1 MNKQIAQTL
10 INNLLGRLGK
20 VSNYFELPGG
30 ILSNDEVAAL
40 RLLSEAVET
49 PDAVN
54 ANVISGNPDTSGLL
68 GLSLEALTRT
78 GPDENTLRVCID
90 FGTAMSKAWATGR
103 EMNET
108 TPLVIGNY
116 AGMPDKLAVPSSI
129 FISDSGRIFLGNEAV
144 LQHQND
150 SRRGRNRFDNIKHLL
165 THHAG
170 GRLDDLPPL
179 GSDIDPTA
187 SGLTQGDLLLLY
199 LAWLTDI
206 SEKALQQSL
215 ERADRPLSD
224 EQAYRAIVRRYAI
237 PCFEDD
243 RAERV
248 RHFMEKTLLKAQI
261 LADSL
266 SGSWDEITTAR
277 LHPLMKKLRE
287 QDVSPLKGKLLA
299 RKPEIREPIA
309 AGASLVDQQ
318 FGEVNGRRYVLVVD
332 SGAGTTDFAMF
343 LVAPSRGD
351 DEGEMRYS
359 LLSKSV
365 RMSTIAGNEA
375 DKILRHLILDACD
388 HDSHKYNDMEKNYI
402 RTDVESRLRDF
413 KLVLFRNKK
422 VDVQLTQN
430 ATGTVELDSLLSHQ
444 DMLRHGDDLKTMRDD
459 IVRAVFEGSNLEEV
473 YRHAPLEIHV
483 LLTGGNAALPIVEH
497 LSTGILAFE
506 DGKVVFKK
514 IDSLPQWVNRLSR
527 EDAELIANNFP
538 QCAVAIGGSA
548 SELPEEMR
556 DLIDPV
562 VPAPPGPRVLSGYRK

>member
-1 MNKQIAQTL
+1 MNKERAQDL
-10 INNLLGRLGK
+10 INSLLGRLNK
-20 VSNYFELPGG
+20 TSDYFELPGG
-30 ILSNDEVAAL
+30 RLSGLEVAAL
-40 RLLSEAVET
+40 KLLGENAAT
-49 PDAVN
+49 PTAVN
-54 ANVISGNPDTSGLL
+54 TNVVSGSPDTGKE
-68 GLSLEALTRT
+68 LELALDAFTRT
-78 GPDENTLRVCID
+78 GPAENILRVCID
-90 FGTAMSKAWATGR
+90 FGTAMSKAWATGK

-116 AGMPDKLAVPSSI
+116 AGMPDKLAVPSSV
-129 FISDSGRIFLGNEAV
+129 FISDSGRVFLGNDAV

-215 ERADRPLSD
+215 EKVGRPLPD
-224 EQAYRAIVRRYAI
+224 GVGYRAVIRRYAI

-248 RHFMEKTLLKAQI
+248 RHFMEKTLLKAQL

-266 SGSWDEITTAR
+266 SGAWNEITTAQ
-277 LHPLMKKLRE
+277 LYPLMKKLRD
-287 QDVSPLKGKLLA
+287 QDVSPLKEKLLA
-299 RKPEIREPIA
+299 HKPEVREPIA
-309 AGASLVDQQ
+309 AGSSLVNEE
-318 FGEVNGRRYVLVVD
+318 FGERRARHYVLVVD

-343 LVAPSRGD
+343 LVAPGRGD
-351 DEGEMRYS
+351 DEGEVRYS

-375 DKILRHLILDACD
+375 DKILRRLILDACD
-388 HDSHKYNDMEKNYI
+388 HDSPKYNDMEKNYI

-422 VDVQLTQN
+422 IDVHLNQN
-430 ATGTVELDSLLSHQ
+430 AAAVVELEALLSDK
-444 DMLRHGDDLKTMRDD
+444 DMLDDGAKLET
-459 IVRAVFEGSNLEEV
+459 VRREIIKAVFEGSNLNEA
-473 YRHAPLEIHV
+473 YRFAPVEIHV
-483 LLTGGNAALPIVEH
+483 LLTGGNAALPIVER
-497 LSTGILAFE
+497 LSSGTIDF
-506 DGKVVFKK
+506 DGAKIVFKK
-514 IDSLPQWVNRLSR
+514 IEQRPQWINSLSR
-527 EDAELIANNFP
+527 EDAELIASNFP
-538 QCAVAIGGSA
+538 QCAVAIGGSTA
-548 SELPEEMR
+548 DLPEEMR
-556 DLIDPV
+556 DLLDPV
-562 VPAPPGPRVLSGYRK
+562 LPAPGTRVLGGYRK